1 MSSPGLFLL
10 NREEN
15 AMTYHIAIYGKGGV
29 GKTTLAT
36 NISASLVEAGFR
48 VALVG
53 CDSKADSASLLNSGF
68 PIPNVLDQ
76 IRNNATLTLESVVH
90 TGYKGIRCVELGDP
104 GYSGFCTSAEVS
116 RALKELK
123 RLHLFE
129 RLNPDFVL
137 YDISGDASNAAL
149 HAVVRQVGL
158 SRLCVVTTADF
169 KALQAANDAFSF
181 LEQHNSE
188 SDVPLPMGGLILNS
202 ITSSFEEAFVNDFA
216 FHTNARAIG
225 KVPRSL
231 VVRQCELY
239 GNTVIESKPKSN
251 QSYYYRRLANQIVDS
266 VGTIYSGNLPQ
277 PMSAERLRAWS
288 LEWADRIY
296 SLENGLVTDGAS
308 I

>member
-1 MSSPGLFLL
+1 
-10 NREEN
+10 
-15 AMTYHIAIYGKGGV
+15 MTHHIAIYGKSCV

-36 NISASLVEAGFR
+36 NISASLVEAGFS

-76 IRNNATLTLESVVH
+76 IRNKSTLTTDTVLH
-90 TGYKGIRCVELGDP
+90 AGFKGITCVELGDP
-104 GYSGFCTSAEVS
+104 GYSGICTSAEVS
-116 RALKELK
+116 RAIKELK
-123 RLHLFE
+123 RLHIFE
-129 RLNPDFVL
+129 RINPDFVL
-137 YDISGDASNAAL
+137 YDISGDSPNAVL
-149 HAVVRQVGL
+149 HAVIRQVEL
-158 SRLCVVTTADF
+158 RRLYVVTTADF
-169 KALQAANDAFSF
+169 KSLQAANEAFSL

-188 SDVPLPMGGLILNS
+188 SDNPLLMGGLILNS
-202 ITSSFEEAFVNDFA
+202 ITSSFEEAFANDFA
-216 FHTNARAIG
+216 FHTNARVIG

-239 GNTVIESKPKSN
+239 GKTVIESMPQSN
-251 QSYYYRRLANQIVDS
+251 QSYYYRRLANHIVDS
-266 VGTIYSGNLPQ
+266 VGTIYSGNLPS

-296 SLENGLVTDGAS
+296 AIENGLVTDGAS